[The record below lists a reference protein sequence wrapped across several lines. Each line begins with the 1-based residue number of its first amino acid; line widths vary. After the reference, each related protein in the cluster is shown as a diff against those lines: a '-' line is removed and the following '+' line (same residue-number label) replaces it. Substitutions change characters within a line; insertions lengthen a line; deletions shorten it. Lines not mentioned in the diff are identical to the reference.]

1 MDRRAPNMLAAKVFV
16 EILPPDRGLNDIPGC
31 RKIRPASIMNDDGC

>member
-16 EILPPDRGLNDIPGC
+16 EILPPDRGLNDMSRLSKDTTGI
-31 RKIRPASIMNDDGC
+31 DHE